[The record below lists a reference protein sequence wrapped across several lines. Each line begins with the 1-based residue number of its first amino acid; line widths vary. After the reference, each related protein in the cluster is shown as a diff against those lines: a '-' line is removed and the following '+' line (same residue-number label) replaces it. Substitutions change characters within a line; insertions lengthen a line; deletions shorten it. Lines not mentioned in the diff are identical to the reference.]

1 MGDLNVLVSAVGM
14 GAADKID
21 AVPAPPKVS
30 LCNANFRRV
39 GLGDAIP
46 MERSGSGTR

>member
-1 MGDLNVLVSAVGM
+1 MGDRNVLVSAVGTR
-14 GAADKID
+14 AADKTD
-21 AVPAPPKVS
+21 ATPAPRQVS

-46 MERSGSGTR
+46 MERSGNGTR